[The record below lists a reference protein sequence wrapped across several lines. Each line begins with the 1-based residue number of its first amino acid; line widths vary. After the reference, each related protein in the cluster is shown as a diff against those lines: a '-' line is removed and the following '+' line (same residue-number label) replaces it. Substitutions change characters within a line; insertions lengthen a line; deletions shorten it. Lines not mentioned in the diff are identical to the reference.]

1 MRHRFKTLYTENDFV
16 NALSKTELKTAG
28 YIALS
33 VGCTRQT
40 AKTYLKSLTERDLV
54 TIVEIDDGEIIAYRL
69 K

>member
-16 NALSKTELKTAG
+16 STLSKTDLRTAG
-28 YIALS
+28 YVARVI
-33 VGCTRQT
+33 GCTLPT

-54 TIVEIDDGEIIAYRL
+54 EIVEIDGGEIIAYRL